1 MYAEMAQI
9 GTAVGIV
16 QHEFATAFK
25 MMENYIKQLRGW
37 ATTNPQLNEIY
48 SHIRLNF
55 EHLDEY
61 MKAFAPFN
69 RRMHRRKIDI
79 SGQELRYY
87 LENLFEDRMKR
98 HHVTLWGTRAFDNFR
113 ISAYPS
119 TIYPCFMNLVDNA
132 IYWLT
137 KDADGMA
144 RVEKGK
150 KEIRLDADENG
161 MFVTDSGPGVEA
173 RIAERIFEFGYS
185 KKKGGR
191 GMGLYVSR
199 EILRR
204 DGLDLILTKR
214 GKGTAPIFQVVA
226 AHIDEGA

>member
-1 MYAEMAQI
+1 M
-9 GTAVGIV
+9 T
-16 QHEFATAFK
+16 
-25 MMENYIKQLRGW
+25 
-37 ATTNPQLNEIY
+37 
-48 SHIRLNF
+48 
-55 EHLDEY
+55 
-61 MKAFAPFN
+61 
-69 RRMHRRKIDI
+69 
-79 SGQELRYY
+79 
-87 LENLFEDRMKR
+87 
-98 HHVTLWGTRAFDNFR
+98 
-113 ISAYPS
+113 
-119 TIYPCFMNLVDNA
+119 LVDNA

-199 EILRR
+199 QILRR
-204 DGLDLILTKR
+204 DGLDIILTKH
-214 GKGTAPIFQVVA
+214 GKGTSPIFQVVRA
-226 AHIDEGA
+226 DNEEDE

>member
-1 MYAEMAQI
+1 
-9 GTAVGIV
+9 
-16 QHEFATAFK
+16 
-25 MMENYIKQLRGW
+25 
-37 ATTNPQLNEIY
+37 
-48 SHIRLNF
+48 
-55 EHLDEY
+55 
-61 MKAFAPFN
+61 
-69 RRMHRRKIDI
+69 
-79 SGQELRYY
+79 
-87 LENLFEDRMKR
+87 
-98 HHVTLWGTRAFDNFR
+98 
-113 ISAYPS
+113 
-119 TIYPCFMNLVDNA
+119 MNLVDNA

-199 EILRR
+199 QILRR
-204 DGLDLILTKR
+204 DGLDIILTKH
-214 GKGTAPIFQVVA
+214 GKGTSPIFQVVRVDNKE
-226 AHIDEGA
+226 DE